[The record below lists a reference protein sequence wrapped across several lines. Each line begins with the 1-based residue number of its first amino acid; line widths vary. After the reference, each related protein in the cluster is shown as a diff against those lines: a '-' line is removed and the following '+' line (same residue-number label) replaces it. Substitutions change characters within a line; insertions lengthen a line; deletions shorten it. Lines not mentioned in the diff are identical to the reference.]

1 MAASI
6 GACRTQAP
14 DDVLGSRSAPEDD
27 WFCGAGADGQWEC
40 VQDRALAAN
49 SDLREDSSVSND
61 IPASAPRPDEPVR
74 PKRQAVLEWHAEHY
88 AVQLIAL
95 ESEQA
100 VAGLAE
106 RLAIPE
112 LLRVRVESGGRF
124 FHVLLVG
131 PFAERPDAASAASR
145 LVRRMPSLEP
155 WVRSVGALQAAVRR
169 GQQGP

>member
-14 DDVLGSRSAPEDD
+14 EDVLGSRSAPEDD

-40 VQDRALAAN
+40 VQDRALVAN
-49 SDLREDSSVSND
+49 PDLREVRPVND
-61 IPASAPRPDEPVR
+61 VPASAPRPHGPVR
-74 PKRQAVLEWHAEHY
+74 SERQAVLEWRAEHY

-100 VAGLAE
+100 VAGLAK

-112 LLRVRVESGGRF
+112 LVRVRVESGGRF

-131 PFAERPDAASAASR
+131 PFAERLAAASAASGV
-145 LVRRMPSLEP
+145 VRRMPSLEP

-169 GQQGP
+169 GQQEP